1 MYDEEGSIT
10 MAMDNN
16 RAFTIESP
24 EVVEE
29 IKRLIE
35 SGINP
40 IDIDYDEVVFQMNMQ
55 KAKEF
60 YHD

>member
-1 MYDEEGSIT
+1 
-10 MAMDNN
+10 MADN

-29 IKRLIE
+29 IKRLID

-40 IDIDYDEVVFQMNMQ
+40 IDIDYDEVVYQMNMQ
-55 KAKEF
+55 KYKDL
-60 YHD
+60 YHDK

>member
-1 MYDEEGSIT
+1 MSDG
-10 MAMDNN
+10 
-16 RAFTIESP
+16 RAFTIESA

-29 IKRLIE
+29 IKRLVD

-55 KAKEF
+55 KAKDF
-60 YHD
+60 YHDK

>member
-1 MYDEEGSIT
+1 

-55 KAKEF
+55 KAKDF
-60 YHD
+60 YHDM